1 MAECSDTTSSI
12 STHVR
17 SKMAKEGYIEAFKPT
32 VLSTHEDLD
41 VIDDDL
47 Y

>member
-1 MAECSDTTSSI
+1 MAE
-12 STHVR
+12 
-17 SKMAKEGYIEAFKPT
+17 EGYIEAFKPT
-32 VLSTHEDLD
+32 VLGTHEHLD